1 MHPLFKQADELSSV
15 VIGAAIEV
23 HKHFGPGLMES
34 IYERSLLHE
43 LQLRS
48 VSAVRQQRVLIRYK
62 DFVFEETLKFD
73 VLVEGC
79 LLVEAKCVQ
88 EVSPKHKAQLLSYM
102 KLLDIPVGLLFNFH
116 ELKLTDGLHRLIL
129 RGANI

>member
-1 MHPLFKQADELSSV
+1 
-15 VIGAAIEV
+15 
-23 HKHFGPGLMES
+23 MES

-73 VLVEGC
+73 VLMEGC
-79 LLVEAKCVQ
+79 ILVEAKAVQ
-88 EVSPKHKAQLLSYM
+88 DVSPKHKAQLLS
-102 KLLDIPVGLLFNFH
+102 
-116 ELKLTDGLHRLIL
+116 
-129 RGANI
+129 